1 MPDGESGSAARSG
14 EEPNAEQDSGEPV
27 EHRRRL
33 LVQHLADAL
42 RLYVLTDT
50 GLAAGRDEADIVR
63 RAIGGGAT
71 AIQLRWKT
79 GPMRRALELGRQL
92 RELCHASG
100 VPFIVNDRVD
110 LALALDA
117 DGVHVGV
124 DDLPVAET
132 RKLVGDRMLVGYSP
146 PTLDDALRAARE
158 GADYLGVG
166 PVYPTTT
173 KLDAG
178 TAVNVAQVKS
188 IAEVVGLPVVGIGGI
203 TAGNAAPVIE
213 AGAAG
218 VAVISAV
225 VAAKDVRAAAVELR
239 RVIDA
244 ALEERQ

>member
-1 MPDGESGSAARSG
+1 MLDEESGSAAGSSG
-14 EEPNAEQDSGEPV
+14 AEPRQTDPA
-27 EHRRRL
+27 EHRRRV

-50 GLAAGRDEADIVR
+50 GLAAGRDEVEIVR
-63 RAIGGGAT
+63 QAIAGGAT
-71 AIQLRWKT
+71 AIQLRWKS
-79 GPMRRALELGRQL
+79 GRLSSALELGRNL
-92 RELCHASG
+92 REICHRSG

-117 DGVHVGV
+117 DGIHVGV
-124 DDLPVAET
+124 DDLPVKET

-146 PTLDDALRAARE
+146 PTLEDALRAVRD

-178 TAVNVAQVKS
+178 SAVKVDRIKA
-188 IAEVVGLPVVGIGGI
+188 IADATGLPIVGIGGI
-203 TAGNAAPVIE
+203 TAGNAVPVVE

-225 VAAKDVRAAAVELR
+225 IAAPDVRASAAELR
-239 RVIDA
+239 RVVDA

>member
-1 MPDGESGSAARSG
+1 MQDGETGSSSGSGSPERRLADPS
-14 EEPNAEQDSGEPV
+14 
-27 EHRRRL
+27 EHRRRA

-50 GLAAGRDEADIVR
+50 VLAGSRDEAEIVR
-63 RAIGGGAT
+63 QAIAGGAT
-71 AIQLRWKT
+71 AIQLRWKH
-79 GPMRRALELGRQL
+79 GPLSQALELGREL
-92 RELCHASG
+92 REICHASA

-124 DDLPVAET
+124 DDLPVKET
-132 RKLVGDRMLVGYSP
+132 RRLVGDRMLVGYSP

-166 PVYPTTT
+166 PVYATST
-173 KLDAG
+173 KPDAG
-178 TAVNVAQVKS
+178 AAVNVVQVKV
-188 IAEVVGLPVVGIGGI
+188 IAEAAGLPVVGIGGI

-218 VAVISAV
+218 VSVISAV
-225 VAAKDVRAAAVELR
+225 IAAPDVLAAAAELR
-239 RVIDA
+239 RVVDV
-244 ALEERQ
+244 ALEERK